1 MGKKNGGLII
11 RCRHCGD
18 EIQSMS
24 RHDYRSC
31 KCGKIAID
39 GGTDYTRINGN
50 FEDWELLNL
59 AEDFGFRYSYMI
71 DNLESLYDYLQAY
84 NKDYKVYKSGKEWW
98 VQFSDD
104 DSVALFLWLDS
115 SSIVFRKGYADYKEC
130 PSFKEKALDVTDV
143 FDYYQGRGKYG
154 WWDFNYPDDAEDF

>member
-1 MGKKNGGLII
+1 MGKQKGGLII

-39 GGTDYTRINGN
+39 GGTDYTQINGN
-50 FEDWELLNL
+50 FDDWELLNM
-59 AEDFGFRYSYMI
+59 AEDFGFRYMI
-71 DNLESLYDYLQAY
+71 DSLESLYDNLQAY
-84 NKDYKVYKSGKEWW
+84 NRDYKVYKSGKEWW
-98 VQFSDD
+98 VQFTDD
-104 DSVALFLWLDS
+104 NSVALFLWLDS

-130 PSFKEKALDVTDV
+130 PNFKEKALDITDA
-143 FDYYQGRGKYG
+143 FDYYQGRGKFG
-154 WWDFNYPDDAEDF
+154 WWDFNYPDDAEAF